1 MLVVVCVLAVVY
13 VLVVV
18 YVLAVVYV
26 LVVVC
31 VLAVGVL
38 LFVMNMQS
46 ARVFSS
52 HSRLQSVF
60 CLGGLCVVLFAR
72 DKR

>member
-1 MLVVVCVLAVVY
+1 MLVVN
-13 VLVVV
+13 VLVS
-18 YVLAVVYV
+18 
-26 LVVVC
+26 C
-31 VLAVGVL
+31 VL
-38 LFVMNMQS
+38 LFVMNTQS

-60 CLGGLCVVLFAR
+60 CLLGLCVVLFAR